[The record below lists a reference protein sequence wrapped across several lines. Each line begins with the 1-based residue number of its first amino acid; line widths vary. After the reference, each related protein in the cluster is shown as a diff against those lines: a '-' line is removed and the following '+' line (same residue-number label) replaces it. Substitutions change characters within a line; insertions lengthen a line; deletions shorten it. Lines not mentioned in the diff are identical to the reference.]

1 MKNLLT
7 IFAAFLF
14 FSIGLSAQNTIVL
27 TGQIVDEITKE
38 PIAYAHVG
46 IPEQGIGTTSGH
58 DGKFKF
64 KVPRRYANSDMMVSF
79 MGYKT
84 YKQAV
89 NTVTV
94 PARISLIRAQN
105 ELPEILVTDG
115 DWALNIIREA
125 VKAIPKNYPKHSTR
139 HLAFYRESRT
149 DKNSQ
154 YIYLAE
160 GVLNIY
166 KKSYKSKKEGQ
177 VSLVEGRRI
186 NLLNPLDTMIS
197 RGLNSGHMA
206 AHRFDFVYNREDF
219 LQEKYFPCYKYW
231 LESMT
236 TYNGKSVYV
245 IAFDK
250 DEEAPP
256 VTTKSRI
263 GKEKST
269 YENGFNV
276 FRIGP
281 KKKRSLHARMR
292 GRVYID
298 KETFAIIRG
307 DFEITKEGLKK
318 YDDYPLYAGSW
329 KANSYKVNYR
339 QIGDRWYFSDA
350 FRKGHYGSGGIYS
363 NEVKMTEINSEKGK
377 PILYAERLHRN
388 QRFSRMTGTY
398 DPNFWAEYNTTPL
411 SAGQAEGI
419 RQMEN
424 AKEAQLAFAPENMEA
439 LQRQRD
445 SIRYV
450 KQLQIESL
458 EGKEIESGKENKNEK
473 AKLKGPDFEDGLISF
488 LGEDRLGDITPS
500 RRKKGPRSWVK
511 FSLGAGTHF
520 IQSAADPINIIY
532 ESGEDEIIFSIED
545 DIKKRNF
552 EIVSNLDIDIFLN
565 RRFFI
570 RAGMAWDYYNSIY
583 KDRTIG
589 VGAEWNLSKQRPVY
603 FKAIAQYEKL
613 RYARKVGAVDN
624 DYGKFKIDG
633 KKINSKSFNVYYGS
647 RTRNIKLAGELSVEL
662 MPDREIYIRGAY
674 HLPLGTRN
682 EIWVKERRQVFRK
695 KNSQAV
701 SDSEISVM
709 QDGERFSS
717 DIPDR
722 GSFSVTVG
730 LLFK

>member
-1 MKNLLT
+1 MKNLTT
-7 IFAAFLF
+7 ILAIFLF
-14 FSIGLSAQNTIVL
+14 FSTGLSAQSTIVL
-27 TGQIVDEITKE
+27 TGKIVDKITKE
-38 PIAYAHVG
+38 PIAYAHIG

-64 KVPRRYANSDMMVSF
+64 KVPRRYANSNMMVSF

-84 YKQAV
+84 FKQPI

-94 PARISLIRAQN
+94 PARIELSRAQN

-125 VKAIPKNYPKHSTR
+125 VKAIPKNYPKQSTR

-149 DKNSQ
+149 DKDSQ

-186 NLLNPLDTMIS
+186 NLLNPLDTIIS

-219 LQEKYFPCYKYW
+219 LQERYFPCYKYW

-250 DEEAPP
+250 DEDAPL
-256 VTTKSRI
+256 VTTKKGF
-263 GKEKST
+263 GKEKAT
-269 YENGFNV
+269 FENGFNI

-292 GRVYID
+292 GKLYIE

-363 NEVKMTEINSEKGK
+363 NEVKMTEINPEKGK
-377 PILYAERLHRN
+377 PIPYDERLHRN

-411 SAGQAEGI
+411 SADQAEGI

-424 AKEAQLAFAPENMEA
+424 AKKAQLAFDPENMKA

-450 KQLQIESL
+450 KQLQLESL
-458 EGKEIESGKENKNEK
+458 QGKEIEAGKEKE
-473 AKLKGPDFEDGLISF
+473 PDFEDGLIAF
-488 LGEDRLGDITPS
+488 LDDDRLREITPS
-500 RRKKGPRSWVK
+500 RKKKRPKSWGK
-511 FSLGAGTHF
+511 LSLGAGTHF
-520 IQSAADPINIIY
+520 IQSKEDPINVVY
-532 ESGEDEIIFSIED
+532 ESNEDEIIFSIED
-545 DIKKRNF
+545 EIKHRNF
-552 EIVSNLDIDIFLN
+552 EIVSNLDLDVFIN
-565 RRFFI
+565 RRFFV
-570 RAGMAWDYYNSIY
+570 RAGMSWDYYNSIY

-589 VGAEWNLSKQRPVY
+589 VGAEWNLSKRRPVY

-613 RYARKVGAVDN
+613 RYARKLGAIDN
-624 DYGKFKIDG
+624 DYGKFKVDG

-647 RTRNIKLAGELSVEL
+647 RTRNIKLATELSVEL

-674 HLPLGTRN
+674 HLPLGSRD
-682 EIWVKERRQVFRK
+682 EVWVKERKQVFRK
-695 KNSQAV
+695 KNSMAV
-701 SDSEISVM
+701 SDSEVSVL
-709 QDGERFSS
+709 QDGQQFSS
-717 DIPDR
+717 DIPN
-722 GSFSVTVG
+722 GGTFSITVG